1 MTLPAAPPPIA
12 PIGRHSPRLQR
23 LRELVARRD
32 PRLTVLDGIKLI
44 ADAGA
49 AGAAIT
55 EVYGVAAS
63 LSALAGSAW
72 FERLLRRGAVYG
84 IDETVALR
92 LAPTRSTQGVLAVV
106 EVAAQEIPA
115 VGFALYLA
123 DVQDPG
129 NVGAIVRCA
138 AAFGAAGVAC
148 SPACA
153 DPFSPRAVRASAA
166 AALPHP
172 GRAGGRLR
180 RARRPLHRGRRDRR
194 RDGRAAAASRSPAGG
209 RSLPVLV
216 VLGNEGQGVPAEVLA
231 RCHDL
236 VTVPIA
242 ATVESLNVAVTAGIV
257 LHAVAGL
264 VRAPILGSGSR
275 EGA

>member
-1 MTLPAAPPPIA
+1 MPSGAPPPLT
-12 PIGRHSPRLQR
+12 PLGRHSPRLQR

-32 PRLTVLDGIKLI
+32 PGLTVLDGIKLI

-55 EVYGVAAS
+55 EIYGVATS
-63 LSALAGSAW
+63 LSALAGGAW
-72 FERLLRRGAVYG
+72 FQRLLRCGAVYG
-84 IDETVALR
+84 IDEAVALR

-115 VGFALYLA
+115 VGVALYLA

-153 DPFSPRAVRASAA
+153 APLYPRALRASAPA
-166 AALPHP
+166 ARRIPIEPAADFGALAD
-172 GRAGGRLR
+172 RFNAAGGTVAATIGGGGVAV
-180 RARRPLHRGRRDRR
+180 ARWRPR
-194 RDGRAAAASRSPAGG
+194 
-209 RSLPVLV
+209 LPVLV

-231 RCHDL
+231 RCGDR

-242 ATVESLNVAVTAGIV
+242 ASVESLNVAVTVGIV

-264 VRAPILGSGSR
+264 VMAPILGSGSR